1 MKHLIL
7 FFFFVLFV
15 ATSNAQEPQIIIE
28 KISLATREDEQKPKP
43 AKPAN
48 RAPAA
53 RQNTSIAKTAL
64 RQLTERGFTVCSDH
78 PVRGDIYANA
88 DKTRFCYI
96 DPKDGIIPASTEE
109 YAACL
114 LRIIPEPVATPAP
127 AAAPAPMEVY
137 SAPPKSGFR
146 VIEVLVHATPQNI
159 TGDCPQKIV
168 FTARISAVGG
178 SGLVSYKWLRND
190 GASAPVE
197 TIQFEGP
204 GSKSIETTWQ
214 LGGPDSSYKDFW
226 QQIEVFD
233 PVSFLSNKAFFT
245 LTCK

>member
-7 FFFFVLFV
+7 FFFFVLFI

-28 KISLATREDEQKPKP
+28 KITLATPEDEKNSKEV
-43 AKPAN
+43 KPAN

-53 RQNTSIAKTAL
+53 RQNTSVAKTAL
-64 RQLTERGFTVCSDH
+64 RQLKERGFTVCSDH

-96 DPKDGIIPASTEE
+96 DPKDGIIPASEEE
-109 YAACL
+109 YAVCL
-114 LRIIPEPVATPAP
+114 LRIIPERVATPAP
-127 AAAPAPMEVY
+127 AAAPAQTPV
-137 SAPPKSGFR
+137 APAQPTSGFR

-159 TGDCPQKIV
+159 TADCPQQIV

-178 SGLVSYKWLRND
+178 AGLVSYKWLRND

-197 TIQFEGP
+197 TLQFDGP

-214 LGGPDSSYKDFW
+214 LGGPGSSYKDFW